1 MLQFEHVIDIID
13 AHTAGEP
20 VRFIVS
26 GLPQIKGG
34 TMLERLEYFRDN
46 CDGLR
51 KLILRE
57 PRGHRDMY
65 GVVLTP
71 PATEDGDLGLF
82 FIYNGGLSTMCGH
95 ATIGS
100 VKIAVDTGMVN
111 TVEGANL
118 VRVDTPAGRVDVT
131 AEVRN
136 GRAGDISFT
145 NVPSF
150 VYMKDVEVPVDGCGK
165 VKLDI
170 AYSGAFMCYVDAEA
184 LGLKVSPEFSGENVS
199 RALAIKSWVNGNMK
213 IVNPENP
220 GIKGIY
226 GVEVLSPFRKTAD
239 GLQRSNVCV
248 VGEGAM
254 DRSPCGVGTSG
265 QMALLCA
272 KGLLGLGDKYHSFSI
287 IGSEFTGVV
296 TDTTK
301 ICGID
306 AIVPQITGRAYIS
319 GFNKL
324 VLDPD
329 DPFQQGFW
337 L

>member
-26 GLPQIKGG
+26 GLPQIKGD
-34 TMLERLEYFRDN
+34 TMLARLEYFRDN

-100 VKIAVDTGMVN
+100 VKIAIDTGMVN

-184 LGLKVSPEFSGENVS
+184 LGLEVSPEFSGEIVS

-226 GVEVLSPFRKTAD
+226 GVEVLSPLRKTAD

-265 QMALLCA
+265 QLALLCA

-296 TDTTK
+296 TGATK